1 MKLGIENLCE
11 RDPHTAPDCR
21 LATELSTN
29 FESKITDSS
38 IGAARDNS
46 EDPESLV
53 VGVLHTDS
61 SIGAARGNSEG
72 LESTVV

>member
-11 RDPHTAPDCR
+11 RDPHTAPHYR

-29 FESKITDSS
+29 FESEFTDSS

-46 EDPESLV
+46 EGLESFV
-53 VGVLHTDS
+53 VGVLSPDS
-61 SIGAARGNSEG
+61 SIGAARDNSED
-72 LESTVV
+72 LESFVV